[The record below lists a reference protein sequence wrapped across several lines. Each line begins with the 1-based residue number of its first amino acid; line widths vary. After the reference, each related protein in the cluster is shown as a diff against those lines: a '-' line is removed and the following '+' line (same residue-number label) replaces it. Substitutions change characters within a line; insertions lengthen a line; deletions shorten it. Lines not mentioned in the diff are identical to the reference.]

1 LPIQKYYK
9 RNVPSL
15 DVVAVQDER
24 RAHEHRDEEDP
35 VVRAVRRDDG
45 LDGTSKWRQEVLRGL
60 NDGRKRRK
68 GKMEDK
74 PGQCPSVASM
84 GEEIAPGK

>member
-1 LPIQKYYK
+1 M
-9 RNVPSL
+9 
-15 DVVAVQDER
+15 VAVQDER

-45 LDGTSKWRQEVLRGL
+45 LDGTSKWRQELLRGL
-60 NDGRKRRK
+60 NWMTGKEEGEDG
-68 GKMEDK
+68 GQ
-74 PGQCPSVASM
+74 GQCPSVASM

>member
-1 LPIQKYYK
+1 M
-9 RNVPSL
+9 
-15 DVVAVQDER
+15 VAVQDER
-24 RAHEHRDEEDP
+24 RAHEQRDEEDP

-45 LDGTSKWRQEVLRGL
+45 LDGTSKWREEVLRGL